1 MPLIN
6 FKVNDNGQIIRVSY
20 DGSITSRNFIL
31 DFASKYTSISSTDP
45 KLYIFKIGGK
55 ILNSRR
61 LIDMK
66 LQELIKNDSTVL
78 FTKKHDICYS
88 GGPGLSTVDV
98 SKNITKEVEPG
109 NSGPSYRNG
118 CCGLCI
124 RAKCKNEN
132 CNAYNDTVYAQ
143 IGYVKNWNL
152 FEHLEDSVL
161 CPSCKEMVSPENY
174 YFWDCYYK
182 IDYIKNEN
190 GRMQRGSVRGDA
202 GSDKFKKFD
211 EEGSGQALFVKLV
224 FDVERR

>member
-6 FKVNDNGQIIRVSY
+6 FKVNNHGQIIDVSY
-20 DGSITSRNFIL
+20 DGSITSRDFIL
-31 DFASKYTSISSTDP
+31 DFTSKYASKSSIDIN
-45 KLYIFKIGGK
+45 LYVFKYRGK
-55 ILNSRR
+55 ILNSPRF
-61 LIDMK
+61 LDKK
-66 LQELIKNDSTVL
+66 LQELIENDSTVK
-78 FTKKHDICYS
+78 FYEKKGMCYS
-88 GGPGLSTVDV
+88 GGSGLSTVDV

-109 NSGPSYRNG
+109 NSGPSYRKG
-118 CCGLCI
+118 CYGLCI
-124 RAKCKNEN
+124 RANCKNEN

-174 YFWDCYYK
+174 YFMDCYYK

-202 GSDKFKKFD
+202 GSEKFKKFD

>member
-1 MPLIN
+1 MVLIN

-20 DGSITSRNFIL
+20 DGSITSRDFIL
-31 DFASKYTSISSTDP
+31 DFTSKYASISSTDT
-45 KLYIFKIGGK
+45 KLNVFIYRGK
-55 ILNSRR
+55 ILNSPRF
-61 LIDMK
+61 LDKK
-66 LQELIKNDSTVL
+66 LQELIENDSTVK
-78 FTKKHDICYS
+78 FVRKQVMHYS

-109 NSGPSYRNG
+109 NSGLSYRRG
-118 CCGLCI
+118 CNGLCI
-124 RAKCKNEN
+124 RAQCKNEN
-132 CNAYNDTVYAQ
+132 CIAYNDTVYAQ
-143 IGYVKNWNL
+143 IGYVQNWNL

-174 YFWDCYYK
+174 YFMDCYYK

-202 GSDKFKKFD
+202 GSDKYKKFD

>member
-6 FKVNDNGQIIRVSY
+6 FKVNNNGKIIDVSY
-20 DGSITSRNFIL
+20 DGSITSRDFIL
-31 DFASKYTSISSTDP
+31 DFTSKYASKSSIDIN
-45 KLYIFKIGGK
+45 LYVFKYRGK
-55 ILNSRR
+55 ILNSPRF
-61 LIDMK
+61 LDKK
-66 LQELIKNDSTVL
+66 LQELIENDSTVT
-78 FTKKHDICYS
+78 FYEKKGMCYS
-88 GGPGLSTVDV
+88 GGSGLSTVDV

-109 NSGPSYRNG
+109 NSSLSYRNG
-118 CCGLCI
+118 CYGLCI
-124 RAKCKNEN
+124 RAHCKNEN

-174 YFWDCYYK
+174 YFMDCYYK

-202 GSDKFKKFD
+202 GSDKFKKSD